1 MGHYICICI
10 FIYISYLSPNYLDLL
25 FIYLPSSQCVLE
37 ERIHQYSNTSNTSN
51 TSIHQRK
58 GIHQY
63 LIELI
68 LKMDYCMAVY
78 ISIHYDF

>member
-37 ERIHQYSNTSNTSN
+37 EIKEGN
-51 TSIHQRK
+51 TSIFNR
-58 GIHQY
+58 
-63 LIELI
+63 
-68 LKMDYCMAVY
+68 V
-78 ISIHYDF
+78 DFKNGLLYGSLYFYTL